1 MALILK
7 QFFQLIKLLNSETG
21 TNQIAAGVAAGFI
34 LGIGPVLSLQALILF
49 LLIIIFR
56 IQFGACLVAAFFFKF
71 IAYLLD
77 PIFHSVGANVLEI
90 EGLKDLFITLYNM
103 PLVPLTRFNNSVVMG
118 AGILGFALAPMV
130 FILSKVLIQ
139 KYRVVV
145 LSKLKETKLWKAVKA
160 TSLYKWYYKYDNLYN
175 GI

>member
-1 MALILK
+1 
-7 QFFQLIKLLNSETG
+7 
-21 TNQIAAGVAAGFI
+21 
-34 LGIGPVLSLQALILF
+34 
-49 LLIIIFR
+49 
-56 IQFGACLVAAFFFKF
+56 
-71 IAYLLD
+71 
-77 PIFHSVGANVLEI
+77 
-90 EGLKDLFITLYNM
+90 M

>member
-34 LGIGPVLSLQALILF
+34 LGIGPVLSLRALILF

-90 EGLKDLFITLYNM
+90 E
-103 PLVPLTRFNNSVVMG
+103 
-118 AGILGFALAPMV
+118 A
-130 FILSKVLIQ
+130 
-139 KYRVVV
+139 
-145 LSKLKETKLWKAVKA
+145 
-160 TSLYKWYYKYDNLYN
+160 
-175 GI
+175 